1 MNKTPQPT
9 DVYVGNRVRMRR
21 LSLDIAQTSLGN
33 ALGVTFQQIQK
44 YEKGTNRIGSSRLQQ
59 IANFLQVPV
68 SYFFEGLESS
78 VDTTIPSASSMSEYL
93 SSREGL
99 RLAKAFLRV
108 KNARLRRSIVALV
121 EAAAIRNAIDRSE
134 DAAVG
139 SEMS

>member
-108 KNARLRRSIVALV
+108 KNAKLRRSIVALV